1 MRHTGDTDGTGDT
14 GDRDGK
20 ANRQMKHDDSAYGD
34 LTRHDLTHSTPLERD
49 IALLLADAADDVTV
63 GIAPYQAVLRGG
75 RRRRTRRWAVAAAT
89 AVVIAGTTGT
99 LALATVSGD
108 GRAHV
113 VPAAPVPTER
123 ATPDTPTTTEPSRT
137 TLAQGR
143 DRGRAWRMTI
153 EVWAAPKTEKAAER
167 QLAAMGLF
175 GDAPTG
181 VEDASDLVGKS
192 WHFVH
197 LALGGKQKGAMI
209 DGESDTPSGK
219 DLQVISTP
227 FGIENPPEDDPER
240 LAVGQV
246 APTAQEV
253 RVTWTD
259 GTFVDIRRQVDGD
272 GKADPGEPRIV
283 EVKGAEASWFV
294 ALAPEGVGFRSAE
307 VTR

>member
-75 RRRRTRRWAVAAAT
+75 RRRRTRRWAVAAAA

-259 GTFVDIRRQVDGD
+259 GTFVDIRRQGDGD

>member
-1 MRHTGDTDGTGDT
+1 MRHTGDTGDLGDM

-20 ANRQMKHDDSAYGD
+20 ANRQMQHDDNAYGD

-75 RRRRTRRWAVAAAT
+75 RRRRTRRWAVAAAA

-99 LALATVSGD
+99 LAVATVSGE
-108 GRAHV
+108 GRVHTM
-113 VPAAPVPTER
+113 PAAPVPTER
-123 ATPDTPTTTEPSRT
+123 ATPDSRTTKEPSRT

-143 DRGRAWRMTI
+143 DRGRAWRVTI

-175 GDAPTG
+175 GDSPTG
-181 VEDASDLVGKS
+181 VEDASELVGKS
-192 WHFVH
+192 WHFVR
-197 LALGGKQKGAMI
+197 LTLGGKQKDAMI
-209 DGESDTPSGK
+209 DGESDTPSGT
-219 DLQVISTP
+219 DLQVFATP
-227 FGIENPPEDDPER
+227 FGIDHPSDDDPER
-240 LAVGQV
+240 LVVGQV

-259 GTFVDIRRQVDGD
+259 GTFVDIGRQGDGD
-272 GKADPGEPRIV
+272 GKADPGDPRIV
-283 EVKGAEASWFV
+283 EAKGAKASWFV
-294 ALAPEGVGFRSAE
+294 ALAPEGVGYQSAE